1 MDIDIP
7 AEVGGKDVGRGLA
20 DFDPAG
26 MVADDEDE
34 WMRGDSESE
43 WDEDEDKENEDYGF
57 MRPDDAVD
65 DDY

>member
-43 WDEDEDKENEDYGF
+43 WD
-57 MRPDDAVD
+57 
-65 DDY
+65 